1 MDIFGMSALNS
12 QTLESVADLDP
23 QLLEDEATRT
33 LIHLGIG
40 FIDEVTGRYGS
51 PSSPEWASGTVE
63 TKVLMCYHNGGIDG
77 HSSAGA
83 LGDGV
88 PRGVLRIAQAMN
100 AAAGREVVD
109 PMLRAATFCAA
120 AAHDLVQLCGRSLL
134 PEGQGEGHG
143 DERLSAAAAAARCQD
158 AGVPLDT
165 ADLVYQAIM
174 ATAFDPVSKTQN
186 VDYDADSERE
196 ILAQEITAAA
206 DLLSLTSRRGPL
218 GSIEMICESLCLHR
232 SGRLVQQRPRAFT
245 TISTDELLY
254 CIGTEPELQPAFAD
268 GLVGQAAFFA
278 GHRYSDRLIRQV
290 CGAGI
295 DDLFPGRPG
304 NVNLLKNF
312 RGLLRDHTPLQVWKF
327 ARNIAGY

>member
-1 MDIFGMSALNS
+1 MTTLNH
-12 QTLESVADLDP
+12 QTIAAVDELDP
-23 QLLEDEATRT
+23 ALLEDPTTRT
-33 LIHLGIG
+33 LIRLGAR
-40 FIDEVTGRYGS
+40 FIDDVTKRYGS
-51 PSSPEWASGTVE
+51 PSAPEWASGTVE

-77 HSSAGA
+77 HSSAGP

-88 PRGVLRIAQAMN
+88 PRGVLQIAAAMN
-100 AAAGREVVD
+100 SAAGHEVID
-109 PMLRAATFCAA
+109 PLLRAALFAAA
-120 AAHDLVQLCGRSLL
+120 AAHDHTQLCGRSLL
-134 PEGQGEGHG
+134 PEGHGEGHG
-143 DERLSAAAAAARCQD
+143 DERLSAAAVRTRCLE
-158 AGVPLDT
+158 AKIP
-165 ADLVYQAIM
+165 ADVAELVHLAVM
-174 ATAFDPVSKTQN
+174 ATAFDPNTKSQN
-186 VDYDADSERE
+186 VEYAGKSERE
-196 ILAQEITAAA
+196 ILAQEIIAAA

-232 SGRLVQQRPRAFT
+232 SNRLVQQRPRAFT

-278 GHRYSDRLIRQV
+278 GHNYSDSHIRQT

-295 DDLFPGRPG
+295 DDLFPGRPS
-304 NVNLLKNF
+304 NVDLLKNF